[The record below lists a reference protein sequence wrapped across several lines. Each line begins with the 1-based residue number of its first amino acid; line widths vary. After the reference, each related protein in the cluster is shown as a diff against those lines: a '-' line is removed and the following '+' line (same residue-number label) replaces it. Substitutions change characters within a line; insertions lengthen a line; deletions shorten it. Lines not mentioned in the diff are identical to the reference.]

1 MVIDNDRVEYII
13 SFLTSVATGGDYN
26 SANKEFKEIR
36 TELMR
41 ITDHQIKS
49 RVPSCIKSNYDAVSF
64 FRSMQSFGGYQDR
77 RVQIR
82 KEFMPLSDFVNGIDR
97 VTPFSADDI
106 KEKFNSEYITNQI
119 ELMLTMQKENPTEAI
134 GKAKEL
140 VESCC
145 KTILDELGETYKKTD
160 DMGELMK
167 KVRTKLKLTPESI
180 KDDQPLAETLK
191 SILGNFAGIVKG
203 MAELR
208 NSYGGGHGKSATY
221 KGLEERHAK
230 LAVSSAITVVR
241 FLWDS
246 YELKKGGGV

>member
-1 MVIDNDRVEYII
+1 MIDNDRVEYII
-13 SFLTSVATGGDYN
+13 SFLTGIATGSDYN
-26 SANKEFKEIR
+26 SANNEFKQIR
-36 TELMR
+36 TELMK
-41 ITDHQIKS
+41 IIDHQIKS
-49 RVPSCIKSNYDAVSF
+49 KIPSCIKSNYDAVAF
-64 FRSMQSFGGYQDR
+64 FCYMQSFGGYQDR

-82 KEFMPLSDFVNGIDR
+82 NEFMELSDFVNGIDR
-97 VTPFSADDI
+97 ATPFSTDDI

-119 ELMLTMQKENPTEAI
+119 ELMLSMQKENPTEAI

-145 KTILDELGETYKKTD
+145 KTILDKLGETYKKND

-167 KVRTKLKLTPESI
+167 KVRTSLKLTPENI
-180 KDDQPLAETLK
+180 KDEQPLAETLK

-208 NSYGGGHGKSATY
+208 NSYGGGHGKTAIY
-221 KGLEERHAK
+221 KGLEERHAR

-246 YELKKGGGV
+246 YELKRGAV